1 MNELY
6 VLLLIIGLS
15 TSVLVAFSLLLH
27 DDSTDIQSV
36 THNIEYGKSVYEIE
50 LVKNNNQNFDVIV
63 DPSIDKVT
71 KYNEAL

>member
-6 VLLLIIGLS
+6 VLLIIGLS
-15 TSVLVAFSLLLH
+15 TSALVAFSLLLH

>member
-6 VLLLIIGLS
+6 VLLIIGLS

>member
-6 VLLLIIGLS
+6 VLLIIGLS
-15 TSVLVAFSLLLH
+15 TSLLVAFSLLLH